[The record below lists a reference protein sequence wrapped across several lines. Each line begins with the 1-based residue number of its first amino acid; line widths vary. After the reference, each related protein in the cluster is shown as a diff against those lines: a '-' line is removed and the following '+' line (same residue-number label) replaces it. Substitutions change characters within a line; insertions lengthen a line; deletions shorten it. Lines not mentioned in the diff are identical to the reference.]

1 MVINN
6 KDNDCNN
13 NINDGAVNDW
23 INFDENVDLKMFIMN
38 SIIMKIMITLVKMN
52 IKITI
57 ITILKFIKTI
67 MVIIKLISKW

>member
-1 MVINN
+1 
-6 KDNDCNN
+6 
-13 NINDGAVNDW
+13 
-23 INFDENVDLKMFIMN
+23 MFIMN

-67 MVIIKLISKW
+67 KLIIKLISKW